1 MKYLGIDFG
10 LKRVG
15 LAISGG
21 NLASPFKIIEVR
33 NFKDAVEKVQQL
45 IKAEKFDKIFDKIIV
60 GLPQGK
66 MGKNVLGFV
75 KALKKAGLDV
85 VTCDETLSTKRANS
99 QMIETGFPLKKRRV
113 NDAYAASIIL
123 QDWLDEQT

>member
-10 LKRVG
+10 LRRIG
-15 LAISGG
+15 LATSNGDF
-21 NLASPFKIIEVR
+21 ASPENILEVSG
-33 NFKDAVEKVQQL
+33 FKDAVNKV
-45 IKAEKFDKIFDKIIV
+45 IEIINKEEFSKIVV

-85 VTCDETLSTKRANS
+85 ITADETLSTKRADS
-99 QMIETGFPLKKRRV
+99 QMIEVGFPLKKRRV

-123 QDWLDEQT
+123 QDWLDNR